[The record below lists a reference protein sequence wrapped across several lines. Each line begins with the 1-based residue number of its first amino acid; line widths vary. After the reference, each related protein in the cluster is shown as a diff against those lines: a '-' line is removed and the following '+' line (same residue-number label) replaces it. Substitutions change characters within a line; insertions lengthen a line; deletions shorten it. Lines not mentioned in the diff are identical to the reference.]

1 MLALA
6 VIAFFE
12 CIELIHD
19 SSCSYLFDQFPFSM
33 LLLLFHGNTLSDPLC
48 QGHCIYFTAHIAV
61 IYYYNKWSVVDSR
74 KFGIYCFFLFF
85 FFEESHCSPA
95 LIKRLYFKELV
106 LVNFC
111 SKYSVLSER
120 NICWHFFVFLD

>member
-1 MLALA
+1 
-6 VIAFFE
+6 
-12 CIELIHD
+12 
-19 SSCSYLFDQFPFSM
+19 M
-33 LLLLFHGNTLSDPLC
+33 LLLLFHGNTLSDPLF

-61 IYYYNKWSVVDSR
+61 IHYYNKWFVVDSR
-74 KFGIYCFFLFF
+74 KFEFFFFF

-111 SKYSVLSER
+111 SKYSVLNER
-120 NICWHFFVFLD
+120 KYLQAFFSIP